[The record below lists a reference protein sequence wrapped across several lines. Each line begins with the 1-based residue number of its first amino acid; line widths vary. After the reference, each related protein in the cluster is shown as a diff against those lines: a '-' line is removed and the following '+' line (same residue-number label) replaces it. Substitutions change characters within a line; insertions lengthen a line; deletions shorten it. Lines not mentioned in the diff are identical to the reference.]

1 MQARR
6 AGTGRPEL
14 RRIEPNASARI
25 LVATP
30 LGYNLRLATDGTAIV
45 ASDFVR
51 RRGGIPRA
59 AAAHPVLREARTQL
73 EAYFGRRLRRF
84 DLPLALYG
92 TPFQRAVWELVT
104 RLEYGQLVSYGEVA
118 FALGHPLAH
127 RGVAAAMSK
136 APRDLL
142 IPAHRVVGADGRV
155 KGSAP
160 GSLRRRLL
168 RFEGHRLA

>member
-1 MQARR
+1 M
-6 AGTGRPEL
+6 T
-14 RRIEPNASARI
+14 
-25 LVATP
+25 
-30 LGYNLRLATDGTAIV
+30 

-51 RRGGIPRA
+51 ARGPIRSAPA
-59 AAAHPVLREARTQL
+59 PHPLLREARAQVT
-73 EAYFGRRLRRF
+73 AYFKRRLRRF
-84 DLPLALYG
+84 DLPLELAG
-92 TPFQRAVWELVT
+92 TPFQRAVWELVAG
-104 RLEYGQLVSYGEVA
+104 LEFGQLVSYGEVA

-136 APRDLL
+136 APLDLF

-168 RFEGHRLA
+168 IFEGQRLP